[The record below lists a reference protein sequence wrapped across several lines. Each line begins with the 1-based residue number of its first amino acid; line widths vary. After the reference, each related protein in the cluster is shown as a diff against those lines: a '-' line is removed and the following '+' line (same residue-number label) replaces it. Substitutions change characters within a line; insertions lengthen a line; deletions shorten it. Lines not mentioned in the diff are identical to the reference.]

1 MMKKI
6 MALTLALLMVLSLS
20 AAAKVGVEIYDP
32 SSLPDFYNFSGS
44 IDSQT
49 TTRYTPWF
57 VVYHLSTP
65 EAVEDGKRAGEGG
78 QILVSGCISPVNPNK
93 MFMGTD
99 VGGLYVS
106 KDAGE
111 NWFQANNDLPLFG
124 INDMVADPNDEDTA
138 YLFLSSITSTWPDAV
153 KLQKTGYCGVWK
165 TTDLGQ
171 NWTQVLEATQT
182 GKQAGKY
189 QPGMKFDDKGR
200 LFVCAYDGIMMSED
214 KGATWTNLGLETKNS
229 FRMDVQPKTSEIV
242 VAVKGEGIYYTNDLG
257 KNWELKTKGLVE
269 TKDKE
274 GNVTG
279 VSVNLVG
286 INPNNE
292 NHYVAISDNRV
303 FHSYDKGNTFTEGA
317 TPRSAKTKSIANLAF
332 GKATENGN
340 PMLYL
345 TFSGTVYPFKYS
357 SDLGKTW
364 GSVVPN
370 DKYDIVRGNTGYWT
384 EVILPHP
391 TQDKTVYY
399 SFNDIMYK
407 STDGGKTF
415 NYSCSGFSGNR
426 ASVFKV
432 NGDPN
437 YDFVMTCTDK
447 GLLRSIKENPTAP
460 GYYVVEQT
468 ADTVTPRYSG
478 SKTITSY
485 EVDPFDSTHSYICI
499 GTWSKQILAE
509 SKDNGKSYKHVD
521 GIMTSM
527 VKFHD
532 KRHGLIY
539 TTGHTSND
547 GGKTWEPNSKTVN
560 AVATVDNDVLY
571 SYDKTEKKVYRSE
584 DCGKNW
590 IALEGTTSNYVG
602 IVPDYSDA
610 YKIWV
615 VKANGTVDVYEK
627 EGFVKTIGEENGLV
641 KFDNQY
647 PTNLVHID
655 FNDENPNH
663 MLMGGRCVATGGM
676 NAGLYESLD
685 GGETW
690 RVVPGLPGSRD
701 IWKIEFDVKNKRAF
715 IATSSGTI
723 VYEYENYWNFRETE
737 EYKFNI
743 GGKFTVKINA
753 KPEVKNS
760 VLYVGLRDV
769 MEKLGATI
777 GWDEE
782 KELAS
787 VEYNGKTVLINVE
800 KQTAEVDGETK
811 PLNGSYYN
819 SGERTM
825 IALSDITNIFGAEAS
840 FDETTRIITVR

>member
-1 MMKKI
+1 MLKKI
-6 MALTLALLMVLSLS
+6 MAITLTLLMLLSMT
-20 AAAKVGVEIYDP
+20 AMAKVGVDIYDP
-32 SSLPDFYNFSGS
+32 SALPEFYNFKGT

-57 VVYHLSTP
+57 VVYHLSSP
-65 EAVEDGKRAGEGG
+65 EAVEDNKRAGEGG
-78 QILVSGCISPVNPNK
+78 QILVSGCISPVNDQK

-106 KDAGE
+106 RDAGE
-111 NWFQANNDLPLFG
+111 NWFQANNGLPLFG
-124 INDMVADPNDEDTA
+124 INDMVADPDDEDTA

-153 KLQKTGYCGVWK
+153 KLQKTGYCGVYK

-214 KGATWTNLGLETKNS
+214 KGATWTNLGLETKDS

-242 VAVKGEGIYYTNDLG
+242 VAVKGEGIYYTKDLG
-257 KNWELKTKGLVE
+257 KNWELKTKGLE
-269 TKDKE
+269 KKDAE
-274 GNVTG
+274 GNVT
-279 VSVNLVG
+279 VPVNLVG

-292 NHYVAISDNRV
+292 NHYIAVSDNTV
-303 FHSYDKGNTFTEGA
+303 FHSYDKGNTFTEGV

-332 GKATENGN
+332 GKATENGD

-364 GSVVPN
+364 GSVVPD

-384 EVILPHP
+384 EVIIPHP
-391 TQDKTVYY
+391 NQDKTVYY
-399 SFNDIMYK
+399 SFNDILYK
-407 STDGGKTF
+407 SVDGGVNFK
-415 NYSCSGFSGNR
+415 YSNSGFSGNR

-432 NGDPN
+432 DGDPN

-468 ADTVTPRYSG
+468 EDTVTPRYSG

-521 GIMTSM
+521 GIMTSK
-527 VKFHD
+527 VYFHD
-532 KRHGLIY
+532 KRHGMIY
-539 TTGHTSND
+539 TAGHTSND
-547 GGKTWEPNSKTVN
+547 GGKTWEPNIKTIN
-560 AVATVDNDVLY
+560 AVSTVDNDILY
-571 SYDKTEKKVYRSE
+571 SYDKTEKIVYRSD

-590 IALEGTTSNYVG
+590 IALNGTTSNFVG
-602 IVPDYSDA
+602 IIPDYTDA

-615 VKANGTVDVYEK
+615 VKANGTVDIYNK
-627 EGFVKTIGEENGLV
+627 DGFVKTLDETNGLA

-647 PTNLVHID
+647 PTNLVHIA
-655 FNDENPNH
+655 FNPENPKH

-685 GGETW
+685 GGENW

-701 IWKIEFDVKNKRAF
+701 IWQIVFDVKYDRAF

-723 VYEYENYWNFRETE
+723 VYEYENYKNFRANE
-737 EYKFNI
+737 EYKFVIN
-743 GGKFTVKINA
+743 GMVENKIHA
-753 KPEVKNS
+753 RPEIRDGEMY
-760 VLYVGLRDV
+760 LGLRTI
-769 MEKLGATI
+769 MEKLGAVI
-777 GWDEE
+777 GWDSE

-787 VEYNGKTVLINVE
+787 VEFKGKKVFFDVENKKAEINGEQKALADIFYSE
-800 KQTAEVDGETK
+800 
-811 PLNGSYYN
+811 
-819 SGERTM
+819 ERTM
-825 IALSDITNIFGAEAS
+825 VSLSDIKDIFGIDIT
-840 FDETTRIITVR
+840 FDENTRIIEIK